1 MEIPNELSDDI
12 KKEVESKLQNNGVFK
27 NLQNKIKD
35 GIKYAKEEIK
45 TNKQNLNLEKIR
57 NNAFSKKD
65 ENERESLNRI
75 YKYLS
80 EHGLSWTLS
89 VLEYETNIQSGLQKA
104 EHKVLERK
112 GYSEVYEITAEE
124 FNANDFIISVKDL

>member
-27 NLQNKIKD
+27 KLQNKIKD

-65 ENERESLNRI
+65 ENERESLSRI